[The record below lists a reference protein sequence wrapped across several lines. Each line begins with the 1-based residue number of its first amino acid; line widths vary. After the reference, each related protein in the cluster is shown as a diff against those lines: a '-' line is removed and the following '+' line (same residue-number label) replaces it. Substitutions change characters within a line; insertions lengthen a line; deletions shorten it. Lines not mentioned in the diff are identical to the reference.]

1 MYFSKLFNTV
11 KRGNFKKN
19 FLDQRLPCTKLL
31 KASLFHFNSMKYVE
45 ICKKK
50 TKLSNDFSFF
60 FLESRCMIKM
70 DDINKEFTRN
80 RIADRSEVG
89 ETMVVAVFYSD

>member
-1 MYFSKLFNTV
+1 LF
-11 KRGNFKKN
+11 
-19 FLDQRLPCTKLL
+19 RL
-31 KASLFHFNSMKYVE
+31 S
-45 ICKKK
+45 
-50 TKLSNDFSFF
+50 F

>member
-1 MYFSKLFNTV
+1 MS
-11 KRGNFKKN
+11 
-19 FLDQRLPCTKLL
+19 
-31 KASLFHFNSMKYVE
+31 KYV
-45 ICKKK
+45 KKDK
-50 TKLSNDFSFF
+50 IIERFLFF
-60 FLESRCMIKM
+60 FLESRCIIKM

>member
-1 MYFSKLFNTV
+1 MS
-11 KRGNFKKN
+11 
-19 FLDQRLPCTKLL
+19 
-31 KASLFHFNSMKYVE
+31 KYV
-45 ICKKK
+45 KK
-50 TKLSNDFSFF
+50 TKLSNDFSF

>member
-1 MYFSKLFNTV
+1 MS
-11 KRGNFKKN
+11 
-19 FLDQRLPCTKLL
+19 
-31 KASLFHFNSMKYVE
+31 KYV
-45 ICKKK
+45 KKDK
-50 TKLSNDFSFF
+50 IVERFLFF
-60 FLESRCMIKM
+60 FLESRCMIKI

>member
-11 KRGNFKKN
+11 KQGNFKKN

-45 ICKKK
+45 ICKKDK
-50 TKLSNDFSFF
+50 IVERFLFF
-60 FLESRCMIKM
+60 FRVKVY
-70 DDINKEFTRN
+70 D
-80 RIADRSEVG
+80 
-89 ETMVVAVFYSD
+89 